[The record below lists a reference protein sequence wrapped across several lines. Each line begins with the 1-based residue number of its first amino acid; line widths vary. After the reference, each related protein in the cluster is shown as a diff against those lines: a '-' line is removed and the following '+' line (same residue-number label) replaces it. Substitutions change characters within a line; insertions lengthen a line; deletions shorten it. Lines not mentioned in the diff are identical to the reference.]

1 MSSNELVS
9 IIIPVYN
16 SERYLKE
23 CLNSLFDQ
31 TYQNIEIIAVD
42 DGSTDTSLEIL
53 KNYSDKLKILSQEN
67 NGLYSALKL
76 GISKIQGKWCKWFSP
91 DDVLYPHAIEIQVN
105 EAEKYPDNTILY
117 SNWDII
123 DENGKLL
130 REFHESNY
138 NELSKFEYNIR
149 LLYGQQINV
158 NTTLIPSILFQ
169 KPGIRNLDDPV
180 AIDYDFFLNSAIF
193 HDVKFHLIPQPLVK
207 YRIHADQLSHKN
219 ISKTL
224 DFISEIKDELL
235 MKLDESLRSK
245 YNFGIEEYKKTQPTK
260 NKTLEF
266 GMKLLSSAPS
276 WASDRILTLYLNKI
290 RHNR

>member
-1 MSSNELVS
+1 MSSDELVS
-9 IIIPVYN
+9 IVIPIYN
-16 SERYLKE
+16 SEKYLKE
-23 CLNSLFDQ
+23 CLNSLFEQ
-31 TYQNIEIIAVD
+31 TYENIEIIAVN
-42 DGSTDTSLEIL
+42 DGSTDRSLEIL
-53 KNYSDKLKILSQEN
+53 QGYSNKIQIFSQEN
-67 NGLYSALKL
+67 NGLYSALKVGL
-76 GISKIQGKWCKWFSP
+76 SKIQGKWCKWFSP
-91 DDVLYPHAIEIQVN
+91 DDVLYPNAIEIQVN
-105 EAEKYPDNTILY
+105 EAKKQPDNTILY

-123 DENGKLL
+123 DENGKQL

-169 KPGIRNLDDPV
+169 KPGVRNLEEPV
-180 AIDYDFFLNSAIF
+180 AIDYDFFLNSAILN
-193 HDVKFHLIPQPLVK
+193 DVKFHLIPQPLVK

>member
-1 MSSNELVS
+1 MSSKELVS

-16 SERYLKE
+16 SERYLNE

-76 GISKIQGKWCKWFSP
+76 GISKVQGKWCRWFSP

-105 EAEKYPDNTILY
+105 EAGKYPDNTIFY

>member
-1 MSSNELVS
+1 MSSKELVS

-31 TYQNIEIIAVD
+31 TYQNIEIIVVD
-42 DGSTDTSLEIL
+42 DGSTDASLEIL

-76 GISKIQGKWCKWFSP
+76 GISKVQGKWCKWFSP

-105 EAEKYPDNTILY
+105 EAEKYPDNTIFY

-130 REFHESNY
+130 RKFHESNY
-138 NELSKFEYNIR
+138 NELSRFEYNIR

>member
-1 MSSNELVS
+1 MSSKELVS

>member
-1 MSSNELVS
+1 MSSKELVS

-105 EAEKYPDNTILY
+105 EAEKYSDNTILY

-138 NELSKFEYNIR
+138 NELSRFEYNIR

-193 HDVKFHLIPQPLVK
+193 HGVKFHLIPQPLVK

>member
-1 MSSNELVS
+1 MSSKELVS

-16 SERYLKE
+16 SERYLNE

-76 GISKIQGKWCKWFSP
+76 GISKVQGKWCRWFSP

-105 EAEKYPDNTILY
+105 EAGKYPDNTIFY

-180 AIDYDFFLNSAIF
+180 AIDYHFFLNSAIF
-193 HDVKFHLIPQPLVK
+193 HDVKFHLIPHPLVK

>member
-9 IIIPVYN
+9 IIIPIYN
-16 SERYLKE
+16 SEKYLKD
-23 CLNSLFDQ
+23 CLNSLLQQ
-31 TYQNIEIIAVD
+31 TYENVEIIAVN
-42 DGSTDTSLEIL
+42 DGSTDRSLEIL
-53 KNYSDKLKILSQEN
+53 QDYSDRLEIFSQEN
-67 NGLYSALKL
+67 NGLHSALKV
-76 GISKIQGKWCKWFSP
+76 GISKIHGKWCKWFSP
-91 DDVLYPHAIEIQVN
+91 DDILYSNAIEVQVN
-105 EAEKYPDNTILY
+105 EAEKHPDNTILY

-123 DENGKLL
+123 DENGKLV
-130 REFHESNY
+130 REFHESN
-138 NELSKFEYNIR
+138 NNDLSRFEYNIR
-149 LLYGQQINV
+149 LLYGQQINI
-158 NTTLIPSILFQ
+158 NTALIPSTLFQ
-169 KPGIRNLDDPV
+169 KPGIRNLDEPV

-193 HDVKFHLIPQPLVK
+193 YDVKFHLIPKSLVK

-224 DFISEIKDELL
+224 DFISDLKDELL
-235 MKLDESLRSK
+235 MKLDESLRIK
-245 YNFGIEEYKKTQPTK
+245 YNDGLEAYKKTQPKK

>member
-1 MSSNELVS
+1 MSSKELVS

-16 SERYLKE
+16 SESYLNE

-76 GISKIQGKWCKWFSP
+76 GISKVQGKWCRWFSP

-105 EAEKYPDNTILY
+105 EAEKYPDNTIFY

>member
-9 IIIPVYN
+9 IVIPIYN
-16 SERYLKE
+16 SEKYLKE
-23 CLNSLFDQ
+23 CLNSLFEQ
-31 TYQNIEIIAVD
+31 TYENIEIIAVN
-42 DGSTDTSLEIL
+42 DGSTDNSLEIL
-53 KNYSDKLKILSQEN
+53 QDYSEKIQIFSQEN

-76 GISKIQGKWCKWFSP
+76 GISKIQGRWCKWFSP
-91 DDVLYPHAIEIQVN
+91 DDVLYPNAIEIQVN
-105 EAEKYPDNTILY
+105 EAKKHKDNTILY
-117 SNWDII
+117 SNWNII
-123 DENGKLL
+123 DETGKLL
-130 REFHESNY
+130 REFCESDN
-138 NELSKFEYNIR
+138 NDLSRFEYNVR

-158 NTTLIPSILFQ
+158 NTALIPSILFQ
-169 KPGIRNLDDPV
+169 TPGVRNLDESV

-207 YRIHADQLSHKN
+207 YRIHSDQLSHKN

-224 DFISEIKDELL
+224 DFISDLKDELL
-235 MKLDESLRSK
+235 MKLDESLQIK
-245 YNFGIEEYKKTQPTK
+245 YNYELEEYKKTQPKKT
-260 NKTLEF
+260 KTLEF

>member
-9 IIIPVYN
+9 IIIPIYN
-16 SERYLKE
+16 SEKYLKE
-23 CLNSLFDQ
+23 CLNSLFEQ
-31 TYQNIEIIAVD
+31 TYENIEIIAVD
-42 DGSTDTSLEIL
+42 DGSTDTSLQIL
-53 KNYSDKLKILSQEN
+53 QDYSDRLKIFSQEN
-67 NGLYSALKL
+67 NGLYSALKV

-91 DDVLYPHAIEIQVN
+91 DDVLYPNAIEIQVN
-105 EAEKYPDNTILY
+105 EAKKYPDNTILY
-117 SNWDII
+117 SNWNII
-123 DENGKLL
+123 DETGKLL
-130 REFHESNY
+130 REFCESDN
-138 NELSKFEYNIR
+138 NDLSRFEYNVR

-158 NTTLIPSILFQ
+158 NTALIPSILFQ
-169 KPGIRNLDDPV
+169 TPGVRNLDESV

-207 YRIHADQLSHKN
+207 YRIHSAQLSHKN

-224 DFISEIKDELL
+224 DFISDLKDELL
-235 MKLDESLRSK
+235 MKLDDSLRRK
-245 YNFGIEEYKKTQPTK
+245 YNHAIEEYKKTQSRK

-266 GMKLLSSAPS
+266 GMKILSSTPS

>member
-1 MSSNELVS
+1 MSSKELVS

-16 SERYLKE
+16 SERYLNE

-76 GISKIQGKWCKWFSP
+76 GISKVQGKWCRWFSP

-105 EAEKYPDNTILY
+105 EAEKYPDNTIFY

>member
-1 MSSNELVS
+1 MSSKELVS

-16 SERYLKE
+16 SERYLNE

-76 GISKIQGKWCKWFSP
+76 GISKVQGKWCRWFSP

-105 EAEKYPDNTILY
+105 EAGKYPDNTIFY

-193 HDVKFHLIPQPLVK
+193 HDVNSI
-207 YRIHADQLSHKN
+207 
-219 ISKTL
+219 
-224 DFISEIKDELL
+224 
-235 MKLDESLRSK
+235 
-245 YNFGIEEYKKTQPTK
+245 
-260 NKTLEF
+260 
-266 GMKLLSSAPS
+266 
-276 WASDRILTLYLNKI
+276 
-290 RHNR
+290 

>member
-1 MSSNELVS
+1 MSSKELVS

-76 GISKIQGKWCKWFSP
+76 GISKVQGKWCKWFSP

-105 EAEKYPDNTILY
+105 EAEKYPDNTIFY

>member
-1 MSSNELVS
+1 MSSKELVS

-76 GISKIQGKWCKWFSP
+76 GISKVQGKWCKWFSP

-105 EAEKYPDNTILY
+105 EAEKYSDNTILY

-138 NELSKFEYNIR
+138 NELSRFEYNIR

-193 HDVKFHLIPQPLVK
+193 HGVKFHLIPQPLVK

>member
-9 IIIPVYN
+9 IVIPIYN
-16 SERYLKE
+16 SEKYLKE
-23 CLNSLFDQ
+23 CLNSLFEQ
-31 TYQNIEIIAVD
+31 TYENIEIIAVN
-42 DGSTDTSLEIL
+42 DGSTDNSLEIL
-53 KNYSDKLKILSQEN
+53 QDYSEKIQIFSQEN
-67 NGLYSALKL
+67 NGLYSALKVGL
-76 GISKIQGKWCKWFSP
+76 SKIQGKWCKWFSP
-91 DDVLYPHAIEIQVN
+91 DDVLYPNAIEIQVN
-105 EAEKYPDNTILY
+105 EAKKQPDNTILY

-130 REFHESNY
+130 REFHESN
-138 NELSKFEYNIR
+138 NNGLSSFEYNIR
-149 LLYGQQINV
+149 LLHGQQINV

-169 KPGIRNLDDPV
+169 KPGVRNLDEPV
-180 AIDYDFFLNSAIF
+180 AIDYDFFLNCAIF
-193 HDVKFHLIPQPLVK
+193 HDVKFHLIPQALVK

-224 DFISEIKDELL
+224 GFISDLKDELL
-235 MKLDESLRSK
+235 MKLDESLRNK
-245 YNFGIEEYKKTQPTK
+245 YNFGIEEYKKIQPKK

>member
-9 IIIPVYN
+9 IIIPIYN
-16 SERYLKE
+16 SEKYLKE
-23 CLNSLFDQ
+23 CLNSLFEQ
-31 TYQNIEIIAVD
+31 TYENIEIIAVD
-42 DGSTDTSLEIL
+42 DGSTDSSLQIL
-53 KNYSDKLKILSQEN
+53 QDYSDRLKIFSQEN
-67 NGLYSALKL
+67 NGLYSALKV

-91 DDVLYPHAIEIQVN
+91 DDVLYPNAIEIQVN
-105 EAEKYPDNTILY
+105 EAKKYPDNTILY
-117 SNWDII
+117 SNWNII
-123 DENGKLL
+123 DETGKLL
-130 REFHESNY
+130 REFCESDN
-138 NELSKFEYNIR
+138 NDLSRFEYNVR

-158 NTTLIPSILFQ
+158 NTALIPSILFQ
-169 KPGIRNLDDPV
+169 TPGVRNLDESV

-207 YRIHADQLSHKN
+207 YRIHSDQLSHKN

-224 DFISEIKDELL
+224 DFISDLKDELL
-235 MKLDESLRSK
+235 MKLDDSLRRK
-245 YNFGIEEYKKTQPTK
+245 YNHAIEEYKKTQPRK

-266 GMKLLSSAPS
+266 GMKILSSTPS